1 MEPWNRTHHEIEHID
16 VMVDSAEEDGEGA
29 DDDQTN
35 PGRRNKN
42 YNRTDENVGE
52 PQTKPDK

>member
-1 MEPWNRTHHEIEHID
+1 
-16 VMVDSAEEDGEGA
+16 MVDSAEEDEEGA
-29 DDDQTN
+29 DDDHTN

-52 PQTKPDK
+52 PQTKPDKK